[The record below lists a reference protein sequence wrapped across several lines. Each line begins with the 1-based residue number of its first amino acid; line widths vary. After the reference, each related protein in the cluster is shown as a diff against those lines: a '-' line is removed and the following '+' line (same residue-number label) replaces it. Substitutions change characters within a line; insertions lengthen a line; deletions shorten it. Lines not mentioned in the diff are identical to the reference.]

1 MKTKNFAQFGL
12 FLNEEFLQV
21 GDMLEML
28 ELAQKY
34 ASDNKGVKYSIAAL
48 LFIDSEEMTSIEMGT
63 EILSYRNIDGTIY
76 ITNEIK

>member
-12 FLNEEFLQV
+12 FLNEEFLQA

-34 ASDNKGVKYSIAAL
+34 ASDNEGVKYTIATMK
-48 LFIDSEEMTSIEMGT
+48 FIDSEEMTSIEIET
-63 EILSYRNIDGTIY
+63 EILNYRNINDVVY
-76 ITNEIK
+76 ITT

>member
-12 FLNEEFLQV
+12 FLNEEFLLA

-34 ASDNKGVKYSIAAL
+34 ASDNEGVKYTIATMK
-48 LFIDSEEMTSIEMGT
+48 FIDSEEMTSIEIET
-63 EILSYRNIDGTIY
+63 EILNYRNINGVIY
-76 ITNEIK
+76 ITT

>member
-12 FLNEEFLQV
+12 FLNEELLLA

-34 ASDNKGVKYSIAAL
+34 ASDNEGVKYTIATMK
-48 LFIDSEEMTSIEMGT
+48 FIDSEEMTSIEIET
-63 EILSYRNIDGTIY
+63 EILNYRNINGVIY
-76 ITNEIK
+76 ITT

>member
-12 FLNEEFLQV
+12 FLNEEFLLA

-34 ASDNKGVKYSIAAL
+34 ASDNEGVKYTIATTK
-48 LFIDSEEMTSIEMGT
+48 FIDSEEMTSIEIET
-63 EILSYRNIDGTIY
+63 EILNYRNINDVIY
-76 ITNEIK
+76 ITT

>member
-12 FLNEEFLQV
+12 FLNEEFLLA

-34 ASDNKGVKYSIAAL
+34 ASNNEGVKYTIATMK
-48 LFIDSEEMTSIEMGT
+48 FIDSEEMTSIEIET
-63 EILSYRNIDGTIY
+63 EILNYRNINGVIY
-76 ITNEIK
+76 ITT